1 MTKTEIQS
9 LRNSDFRV
17 CLDLRYH
24 ADDCTEILLFNKNTI
39 RRVDVKTLEI
49 KKNIDLSKFSKN
61 ASPGQ
66 EIYIH
71 NVFMVPDFIMPP
83 NSQIVEQSEID
94 HGAAQAVETFGIPK
108 PVGVPSQGNVS
119 NCQGRNSAQQD
130 KESST
135 HNWKDKYDQIKRLLK

>member
-1 MTKTEIQS
+1 MPINKTESVIIKMDRKFLIYDYIQGVTKTEIQS

-61 ASPGQ
+61 VSAGQ

-71 NVFMVPDFIMPP
+71 NVFMVPDLIMPP
-83 NSQIVEQSEID
+83 NS
-94 HGAAQAVETFGIPK
+94 
-108 PVGVPSQGNVS
+108 
-119 NCQGRNSAQQD
+119 
-130 KESST
+130 
-135 HNWKDKYDQIKRLLK
+135 